1 MTFPKDRPSSS
12 RIHSWCLRQPPL
24 PMPKRT
30 IIIFVATCLACLACF
45 AARERSGH
53 GRRFGEVMT
62 AIERRYLRDTDAEAI
77 FDAAVDA
84 AVAKLDEHSAYLRGP
99 RRAELTAALDQH
111 FGGVG
116 LELAFDKTSERPVVT
131 SPVYASPAWR
141 AGIAPGDTIMAIN
154 GADTRGR
161 PFHES
166 VAQLRGRPGDSVTL
180 QISAPKDVVTL
191 DPATTAIEMSIPRE
205 VILVREIVR
214 IESVLG
220 DRRQSDGR
228 WNWML
233 EGESGVAYVRI
244 TSFGERTE
252 EEFLAACRVMEA
264 GAPLRLFILDL
275 RGNPGGLVNAAVDVC
290 DALLDEGT
298 IVSTRG
304 RGDAGTSILHDRRA
318 TQGIFLADVPIAVL
332 VDGLTSS
339 AAEIVAACLQDA
351 GRATIVG
358 SRTYGKGT
366 VQTILPLSDGA
377 GLLKL
382 TTAEYLRPSREPI
395 HRHADASA
403 SDLWGVKPHADF
415 EVALSAE
422 ATERLRAWRRRRDA
436 ITPPGAGTAGAGPPD
451 ATRAREID
459 PVLARALADRDASL
473 PRRDAAINDD

>member
-1 MTFPKDRPSSS
+1 
-12 RIHSWCLRQPPL
+12 
-24 PMPKRT
+24 MPKRT
-30 IIIFVATCLACLACF
+30 LIILVATCLACLACF

-62 AIERRYLRDTDAEAI
+62 AIERRYLRDTDTEAI

-84 AVAKLDEHSAYLRGP
+84 AVAKLDEHSAYLRGS

-111 FGGVG
+111 SGGVG

-161 PFHES
+161 PFQES
-166 VAQLRGRPGDSVTL
+166 VARLRGRPGDSVTL
-180 QISAPKDVVTL
+180 RITSPKAAATL
-191 DPATTAIEMSIPRE
+191 DPLTTAIEMTIPRE
-205 VILVREIVR
+205 VVLVREIVR

-264 GAPLRLFILDL
+264 GGEPRRLFILDL

-339 AAEIVAACLQDA
+339 AAEIVAACLQDT
-351 GRATIVG
+351 GRATVVG

-377 GLLKL
+377 SLLKL

-436 ITPPGAGTAGAGPPD
+436 ITPPGAGATGAGPLD
-451 ATRAREID
+451 ATRPREID

-473 PRRDAAINDD
+473 PPHNAAITDD